1 MVPVCEMLKSKRVRL
16 HRIENKCS
24 LSNILDL
31 RGPREDAQSV
41 GCSIPDVR
49 KEVRNE
55 HMCVYVCEHAYTID
69 TKVVFKALG
78 TRRDYLEEECVEK
91 GREAKTELWDIP
103 RFRVLQ
109 RSRKSL
115 HKVSPKEK

>member
-31 RGPREDAQSV
+31 RGPREDPQSV

-55 HMCVYVCEHAYTID
+55 HMCVYVCEHAYVID
-69 TKVVFKALG
+69 TKVAFKALG
-78 TRRDYLEEECVEK
+78 TRRD
-91 GREAKTELWDIP
+91 
-103 RFRVLQ
+103 
-109 RSRKSL
+109 
-115 HKVSPKEK
+115 